1 MASSCHKQTLAR
13 TCKGPTKVRQPAVTD
28 SMAEPEDFADQV
40 LGRKTQAQRSRDA
53 RTSDALAAPMR
64 AWDGNAQM
72 RAAGPVC
79 EEEK

>member
-40 LGRKTQAQRSRDA
+40 LSRDA